1 MKRLFITIMMIL
13 MMTGCFQNSDNV
25 YVKKI
30 NSISLPQVYDVD
42 EVEDDIIRLIS
53 QDGKKEIYINSD
65 KIADEVT
72 EGDRIVIFESKI
84 YRSDNN
90 ELKNDIVN
98 LQKELEIINNNKLTL
113 NSNLNE
119 INL

>member
-1 MKRLFITIMMIL
+1 MKRLFITVMMIL
-13 MMTGCFQNSDNV
+13 MMSGCFQNSDNV

-53 QDGKKEIYINSD
+53 QDGKKELYINSY

-98 LQKELEIINNNKLTL
+98 LQKELEILNDNKLTL
-113 NSNLNE
+113 NNNLNE